1 MPPELH
7 TAFVARAL
15 PRLAADPRILA
26 VAAGGSWGT
35 PAMDEYSDIDLIV
48 AVDPAQL
55 AVVVRDA
62 AVIAAALGPLLVSF
76 PGDHLGPSRV
86 P

>member
-15 PRLAADPRILA
+15 PRLADDPRILA

-62 AVIAAALGPLLVSF
+62 ADLG
-76 PGDHLGPSRV
+76 HLDKRLGNPEARRST
-86 P
+86 